1 MHVCGF
7 GDEPL
12 MDVTVGG
19 EPVAA
24 AGVVGMG
31 EAVFVFVRPC
41 DKDSDGAVEMFGQ
54 FGCVLGYQ
62 LFGFVVCARLSSSIL
77 AGSFGS
83 TPENSAPEAL
93 SFKIS
98 A

>member
-1 MHVCGF
+1 
-7 GDEPL
+7 
-12 MDVTVGG
+12 
-19 EPVAA
+19 
-24 AGVVGMG
+24 
-31 EAVFVFVRPC
+31 
-41 DKDSDGAVEMFGQ
+41 MFGQ

-62 LFGFVVCARLSSSIL
+62 LFGFVVCHFGSSSIL